1 MCKFYYEVF
10 AKRWAIQAA
19 IGFIVPYIRRCRFG
33 LLFMG
38 VKRNTDRND
47 DPDRIK
53 LSRHVSIY
61 TNTSWTFFLLI
72 FDGGRVPPNGE
83 KGLWSDPSG
92 LPTGGRHICLLNF
105 FTSTVF
111 PVEVSFGGVWMG
123 NECCARMGAGFML
136 DALFTWERS
145 CNDFLI
151 SLSSLR
157 VKSKIKNLNSNTIVN
172 WHEVNCQCLSSSII

>member
-1 MCKFYYEVF
+1 MKSSRNDGPF
-10 AKRWAIQAA
+10 KRPLA
-19 IGFIVPYIRRCRFG
+19 
-33 LLFMG
+33 LLFLTSNDVALVFFSWG

-47 DPDRIK
+47 EPDRIK
-53 LSRHVSIY
+53 LSRHVFLY

-172 WHEVNCQCLSSSII
+172 WNEVNCQCLSSSII